1 MLLTVRRGYSPRS
14 VSGTGPLAGLY
25 PSREH
30 SGRTDGAVEAAA
42 PVLWIDA
49 VADAVGAWLCC

>member
-1 MLLTVRRGYSPRS
+1 MLLTVRRGYR
-14 VSGTGPLAGLY
+14 PLAGPVPGVSRVLY
-25 PSREH
+25 PSHEH

-49 VADAVGAWLCC
+49 VADAVGLCC